1 MNKAGLRPRG
11 AMLRALALA
20 LVVAPRVVGSAS
32 RLRFEA
38 SNDYTTRIGHPIAG
52 QLPWV
57 DATHV
62 VVDVARPFTLRA
74 KGARSACE
82 ATTWTLTDA
91 GGRAVRLDGAK
102 PEPVTLD
109 AAGAYAL
116 VLEEAACAG
125 GEARRVDG
133 ELFALHV
140 RRELRELSRDDLDA
154 TLDAM
159 EVLWRVDGPA
169 GRKKY
174 GPNYTSVHE
183 LANIH
188 LQNAGQRDADH
199 FHEGFGFLSQ
209 HAKMSFVFEK
219 GLQAVDKALTLP
231 YWDQT
236 IENAQLWRGELDDEY
251 HTDIFSPRMFGT
263 INHSW
268 VDLDAS
274 DWREPM
280 YAKFAIQDGR
290 WAFERVGTVADAP
303 PGSPANAYG
312 LLRTPWNQ
320 NPSPYVTRFATN
332 RRFPNCMMVFAV
344 VKPPPQQAPALR
356 TAAWWIRNV
365 EFLPHGPAH
374 AGIGGGMKWNTQAT
388 ETALRRSGLAK
399 RVGELAAQ
407 PSVARTFA
415 QIQPFASHRAL
426 WRHHFIDFP
435 DACAGPATSCV
446 ASVAPGVTDEAL
458 GREIVRAQLSADM
471 KNAVASRV
479 DELATPRGFGKVGR
493 AFRDHMVGFL
503 SGDHASLALDPSFW
517 PIHPAVER
525 VYMFRLLHGGFSN
538 ESWTATDDAP
548 CSKGGPMRAHPGDAA
563 DACYRP
569 DRKNASAPPDEWVGD
584 GCCYGHRERDGW
596 YEAFPHKTGGIEN
609 QEMLGLLDVRTRG
622 PFVDRGA
629 PVYHHLRWDHCE
641 WFRRW
646 KN

>member
-1 MNKAGLRPRG
+1 
-11 AMLRALALA
+11 MLRALA

-38 SNDYTTRIGHPIAG
+38 SNDYTARIGHPIAG

-263 INHSW
+263 VCKS
-268 VDLDAS
+268 
-274 DWREPM
+274 
-280 YAKFAIQDGR
+280 
-290 WAFERVGTVADAP
+290 
-303 PGSPANAYG
+303 
-312 LLRTPWNQ
+312 
-320 NPSPYVTRFATN
+320 
-332 RRFPNCMMVFAV
+332 
-344 VKPPPQQAPALR
+344 
-356 TAAWWIRNV
+356 
-365 EFLPHGPAH
+365 
-374 AGIGGGMKWNTQAT
+374 
-388 ETALRRSGLAK
+388 
-399 RVGELAAQ
+399 
-407 PSVARTFA
+407 
-415 QIQPFASHRAL
+415 
-426 WRHHFIDFP
+426 
-435 DACAGPATSCV
+435 TS
-446 ASVAPGVTDEAL
+446 EL
-458 GREIVRAQLSADM
+458 GR
-471 KNAVASRV
+471 
-479 DELATPRGFGKVGR
+479 RGQ
-493 AFRDHMVGFL
+493 
-503 SGDHASLALDPSFW
+503 
-517 PIHPAVER
+517 
-525 VYMFRLLHGGFSN
+525 
-538 ESWTATDDAP
+538 T
-548 CSKGGPMRAHPGDAA
+548 
-563 DACYRP
+563 
-569 DRKNASAPPDEWVGD
+569 
-584 GCCYGHRERDGW
+584 
-596 YEAFPHKTGGIEN
+596 
-609 QEMLGLLDVRTRG
+609 
-622 PFVDRGA
+622 
-629 PVYHHLRWDHCE
+629 
-641 WFRRW
+641 
-646 KN
+646 